1 MISIFIIAPCVQEQ
15 RPSGA
20 LLLPG
25 CRVEERELGKEEK
38 EEEEEM
44 AKYNKEEMA
53 KYNKEEMAKYN
64 KEEGLRRSEDQTTCL
79 VVVRPDGSSLL
90 LRAEVIISCP
100 FCNLPVFINTFFIC
114 FSKTYLLHTY
124 YSSQVLS
131 WRNGRRL

>member
-1 MISIFIIAPCVQEQ
+1 M
-15 RPSGA
+15 
-20 LLLPG
+20 
-25 CRVEERELGKEEK
+25 GKEEK

-64 KEEGLRRSEDQTTCL
+64 KEEGGKYNKEEGLRKSEDQTTCL

-100 FCNLPVFINTFFIC
+100 FTNLPVFINTFFIC
-114 FSKTYLLHTY
+114 VSKHICCTPTIL
-124 YSSQVLS
+124 VKC
-131 WRNGRRL
+131 

>member
-1 MISIFIIAPCVQEQ
+1 MFDFHFHNRTIFKHGSVQEQ

-25 CRVEERELGKEEK
+25 CRVEERELGNEEK

-53 KYNKEEMAKYN
+53 KYNKEEV
-64 KEEGLRRSEDQTTCL
+64 LRRSEDQTTCL

-90 LRAEVIISCP
+90 LRAEVIISCL
-100 FCNLPVFINTFFIC
+100 FRNLSVFKIHFHSLFKNIFVAH
-114 FSKTYLLHTY
+114 LLF
-124 YSSQVLS
+124 
-131 WRNGRRL
+131 

>member
-1 MISIFIIAPCVQEQ
+1 MFDFHFHNRTIFKHGSVQEQ

-25 CRVEERELGKEEK
+25 CRVEERELGKEE
-38 EEEEEM
+38 EEEM
-44 AKYNKEEMA
+44 AKYNKEEGG
-53 KYNKEEMAKYN
+53 KYN

-100 FCNLPVFINTFFIC
+100 FCNLPVFISTFFIC
-114 FSKTYLLHTY
+114 FSKTYLLHTVY
-124 YSSQVLS
+124 YSSQVLN

>member
-44 AKYNKEEMA
+44 AKYNKEE
-53 KYNKEEMAKYN
+53 
-64 KEEGLRRSEDQTTCL
+64 GLRRSEDQTTCL

-90 LRAEVIISCP
+90 LRAEVIVSCQ
-100 FCNLPVFINTFFIC
+100 FRNLPVFTGCPRKNALSEC
-114 FSKTYLLHTY
+114 YRA
-124 YSSQVLS
+124 SSGQK
-131 WRNGRRL
+131 RPNRPTCAF